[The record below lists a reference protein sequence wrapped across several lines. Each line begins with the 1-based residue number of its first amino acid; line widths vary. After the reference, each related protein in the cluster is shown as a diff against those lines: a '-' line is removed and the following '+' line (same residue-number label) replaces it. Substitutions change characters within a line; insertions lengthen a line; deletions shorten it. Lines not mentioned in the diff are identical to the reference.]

1 MCSKGRNGHLFAY
14 GMRSNR
20 SSLFVAYFRCRMQ
33 FRLFENARSQLQ
45 RALRLTADASTFYNF
60 CLLLL
65 HCSLAFFVAALT
77 PLLVRRIVLPS
88 SIRNEIELNLSFNT
102 CFSELHGICSFPTAT
117 VEFGKG
123 ELFSP
128 SVYYNLMVRLLFADI
143 QQGQKLG
150 IFQNVLSLYD
160 GEDLIK
166 TYTKSSYLKEPSSL
180 TKMTW
185 LLFFPLYLA
194 GFFHNYNILEVPL
207 AAEYIETYDRSSS
220 KLVFQLQNRF
230 AQIDSAV
237 LVIDARFG
245 IIRHLLYNWPLT
257 TSFIIF
263 VSSLLVCCMMIIV
276 YWGTRSLVVL
286 SKISDEKREPHAVL
300 SLAREMPSSSLALN
314 SKTVCEDEYIP
325 DNVDE
330 VPSSSGFTE
339 IPGWEIHSSL
349 EDVSQTDP
357 FLTTGV
363 ARRRK

>member
-1 MCSKGRNGHLFAY
+1 LAR
-14 GMRSNR
+14 
-20 SSLFVAYFRCRMQ
+20 
-33 FRLFENARSQLQ
+33 EN
-45 RALRLTADASTFYNF
+45 
-60 CLLLL
+60 LLL
-65 HCSLAFFVAALT
+65 S
-77 PLLVRRIVLPS
+77 RRIVLPS

-117 VEFGKG
+117 VEFEKG

-128 SVYYNLMVRLLFADI
+128 SVYYTLMVRLHFADM

-166 TYTKSSYLKEPSSL
+166 TYTKSTYLKEPSSL

-185 LLFFPLYLA
+185 FLFFPLYLA

-207 AAEYIETYDRSSS
+207 AAEYIETCDRSSS

-263 VSSLLVCCMMIIV
+263 VSSLLELNHPSRV
-276 YWGTRSLVVL
+276 Y
-286 SKISDEKREPHAVL
+286 
-300 SLAREMPSSSLALN
+300 
-314 SKTVCEDEYIP
+314 
-325 DNVDE
+325 
-330 VPSSSGFTE
+330 
-339 IPGWEIHSSL
+339 
-349 EDVSQTDP
+349 
-357 FLTTGV
+357 
-363 ARRRK
+363 